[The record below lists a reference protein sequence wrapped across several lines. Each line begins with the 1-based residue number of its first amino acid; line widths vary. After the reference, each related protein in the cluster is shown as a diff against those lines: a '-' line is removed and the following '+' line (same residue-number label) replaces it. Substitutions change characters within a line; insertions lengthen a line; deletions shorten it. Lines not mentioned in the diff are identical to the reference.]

1 MSSSRYTAIISSVS
15 NSFCDS
21 LLDYSVNRFNY
32 HKVLFL
38 TALTAALVQF
48 WVGMVLGIAIPLASV
63 GAVVLHSVLILAGYI
78 FFVKSLK
85 YIPLALIGLIEASS
99 LFLTFMID
107 AAMGYV
113 ELTLYFVLMLSLFVF
128 SIFLFT
134 ENSLK
139 KGKDSVKSIKT
150 IGFVY
155 IILSVL
161 LYLAG
166 PYLVKLA
173 AFQGANE
180 IGINLGYYLL
190 AVPYFAY
197 QSFRFGKEN
206 KAVSDV
212 AFKRWGNIYVLCL
225 LIGCFE
231 AIYYIFETISFNND
245 APTVV
250 IVISQMRA
258 FLLFL
263 LSVVLKTDKFT
274 VKKLIAVL
282 LGSVSVTGIY
292 FS

>member
-173 AFQGANE
+173 AFYGANE

-197 QSFRFGKEN
+197 QSFKFGKEN
-206 KAVSDV
+206 KAASDV
-212 AFKRWGNIYVLCL
+212 ASKRWGNIYVLCL

>member
-1 MSSSRYTAIISSVS
+1 MSSNRYTAIISSVS

-32 HKVLFL
+32 HKVLFF

-48 WVGMVLGIAIPLASV
+48 FVGMVLGIAIPLASV

-113 ELTLYFVLMLSLFVF
+113 ELTFYFVLMLSLFVF

-173 AFQGANE
+173 AFHGANE

-212 AFKRWGNIYVLCL
+212 ASKRWGNIYVLCL

>member
-1 MSSSRYTAIISSVS
+1 MNPSRYTAIISSIS

-21 LLDYSVNRFNY
+21 ILDYTVSHFNY
-32 HKVLFL
+32 HRVLFL
-38 TALTAALVQF
+38 TSLTAGLIQAIIGLVSGIVLP
-48 WVGMVLGIAIPLASV
+48 WTSVVYVMVHAA
-63 GAVVLHSVLILAGYI
+63 LILTGYI

-85 YIPLALIGLIEASS
+85 YIPLALIGLIEASC
-99 LFLTFMID
+99 LFLTFIID
-107 AAMGYV
+107 SMMGYV
-113 ELTLYFVLMLSLFVF
+113 KMTPSFIGLLALFIF

-134 ENSLK
+134 EGSQK
-139 KGKDSVKSIKT
+139 KGDNTVKKIKT

-155 IILSVL
+155 IIISVL
-161 LYLAG
+161 FYLSG

-173 AFQGANE
+173 AQKGANE

-197 QSFRFGKEN
+197 QSQKEKHPSPQPPSKKVN
-206 KAVSDV
+206 WRK
-212 AFKRWGNIYVLCL
+212 NIYILCL

-245 APTVV
+245 APTIV

-258 FLLFL
+258 FLLFI
-263 LSVVLKTDKFT
+263 LSVFLKTDRFT
-274 VKKLIAVL
+274 LKKLTAVL
-282 LGSVSVTGIY
+282 LGSFAVIGIY

>member
-48 WVGMVLGIAIPLASV
+48 LVGMGLGIAIPLASV

-173 AFQGANE
+173 AFYGANE

-197 QSFRFGKEN
+197 QSFKFGKEN
-206 KAVSDV
+206 KAASDV
-212 AFKRWGNIYVLCL
+212 ASKRWGNIYVLCL